1 MLINTLTIEE
11 LERIAY
17 IKGYT
22 KAASLLVRIDDLV
35 RDLDQ
40 AEHDYGNALT
50 EIDTLTEQIRALS

>member
-11 LERIAY
+11 LERLAY

-22 KAASLLVRIDDLV
+22 KASRLLARIDDH
-35 RDLDQ
+35 DFDQ